1 MSVVGASGLAVAS
14 LSYAIIAV
22 GIYHDAMRQKQ
33 GALNAVLMAALWL
46 PLLTLASAIDL
57 SNRVTR

>member
-1 MSVVGASGLAVAS
+1 MTIPAASGLAVAF

-22 GIYHDAMRQKQ
+22 GIYYDAMRAKQ

-57 SNRVTR
+57 SRRVS

>member
-1 MSVVGASGLAVAS
+1 MTIPAASGIAVAS

-22 GIYHDAMRQKQ
+22 GIYHDAMRAKQ

-57 SNRVTR
+57 SRRVS